1 MLIIGAIRS
10 SRRSPVARG
19 QSSAPARTGTAAGS
33 ATATTH
39 RPRCR
44 RRPPH
49 HTRRLCAVQPACR
62 RTTAAS
68 CRARDRG
75 GTPLRYI
82 VHIGNRPL
90 PPGQT
95 KHLKRSH
102 LTLNRNTYIYLLMC
116 RHNSVN
122 NSTTFQPCKCTAPQL
137 PAHAVQMLNIARKH
151 LHVFNS
157 GLLRRCHARTLYLL
171 TDGGLPST
179 TQRLRPA
186 PARAACSAPADPR
199 SAAAWSTLRARAGP
213 ACLLSGLLLQDACEG
228 VQRRWTLLMLGVRGA
243 VDSVTNVRR
252 PRTPA
257 AQFSA

>member
-1 MLIIGAIRS
+1 MGRVRHL
-10 SRRSPVARG
+10 PVR
-19 QSSAPARTGTAAGS
+19 APLQV
-33 ATATTH
+33 
-39 RPRCR
+39 PPR
-44 RRPPH
+44 RRPTGRAAGGALPT
-49 HTRRLCAVQPACR
+49 TRAEPAPCNQR
-62 RTTAAS
+62 AGALLPLAAEQ
-68 CRARDRG
+68 RARDRG

-82 VHIGNRPL
+82 IGNRPL
-90 PPGQT
+90 PPGQR
-95 KHLKRSH
+95 KLLKRSH

-157 GLLRRCHARTLYLL
+157 GLLRRCHARTLYL
-171 TDGGLPST
+171 
-179 TQRLRPA
+179 PA